1 MFLCLAGP
9 APLLLAAQASFGELR
24 MCDACGGHNHFRML
38 TGQPKIRL
46 SLCAGCRQRQFC
58 SKVAQHA
65 RRELSCAR
73 LLPTNVGTACS
84 SVVTQCVWRASMC
97 STIPVQECQRR
108 LWRSGHKQFCQAA
121 QAAGA
126 AAGAGAAGP
135 RSAATAGAQA
145 LGAAEADY
153 ARWGVRA
160 LKEHLAERGVDCSH
174 CIEKSQLVELCH
186 RNP

>member
-24 MCDACGGHNHFRML
+24 MCDACGGHNHFHML

-46 SLCAGCRQRQFC
+46 SLCAGCRQRRFC

-65 RRELSCAR
+65 SRELSCAC
-73 LLPTNVGTACS
+73 LLPTTVGTACS
-84 SVVTQCVWRASMC
+84 SVATQCVGWASTC
-97 STIPVQECQRR
+97 STSPVQECQRR

-126 AAGAGAAGP
+126 GAAGP
-135 RSAATAGAQA
+135 RAAAAAGAQA

-153 ARWGVRA
+153 ASWGVRA

-174 CIEKSQLVELCH
+174 CIEKSQLVELCQ